1 MRKTVANIGLDIL
14 NSAGP
19 SKDVLLVGVG
29 QDSLEQDLAVA
40 AKAQGRRVTPESLP
54 ERGLFYRAYH
64 FSFAKRGV
72 PTLLFMAISGVQ
84 DLTDGGA
91 AAGQKWLDDYMRC
104 YHQTCDSWSKDWD
117 LRGAADDVA
126 LAYEVGRKASRA
138 GVWPSWSDTSEFK
151 AIREKDLSATK

>member
-1 MRKTVANIGLDIL
+1 MITAASSTETRESRARTANPLGNLSAVRRFVAPAV
-14 NSAGP
+14 AGP
-19 SKDVLLVGVG
+19 
-29 QDSLEQDLAVA
+29 
-40 AKAQGRRVTPESLP
+40 
-54 ERGLFYRAYH
+54 
-64 FSFAKRGV
+64 FAIV
-72 PTLLFMAISGVQ
+72 ETLLFMAISGVQ
-84 DLTDGGA
+84 DLTDGGT